1 MDDRAVSP
9 VVGKALEATLVVLY
23 LGLVTASLYGGAV
36 PDYRTAAGQE
46 VAERTASSAAIEIQD
61 AVPPETAAG
70 QTRVDIEPPATIAGE
85 AYRLSVEDGRL
96 RLDHPKTAVS
106 TSVPLVLPDRVVDV
120 SGTCESGGSSHVRVT
135 TTDGG
140 LVVRLE

>member
-36 PDYRTAAGQE
+36 PEYRTAAGQE
-46 VAERTASSAAIEIQD
+46 VAERTASNAAMEIQG
-61 AVPPETAAG
+61 AVPPETAG
-70 QTRVDIEPPATIAGE
+70 GESRVDVDLPATIAGE
-85 AYRLSVEDGRL
+85 AYHLDVEDGRL
-96 RLDHPKTAVS
+96 RLDHPNGAVS
-106 TSVPLVLPDRVVDV
+106 TSVPLVLSDRVVDV
-120 SGTCESGGSSHVRVT
+120 SGTWESGGSTHVRVT
-135 TTDGG
+135 STDEG